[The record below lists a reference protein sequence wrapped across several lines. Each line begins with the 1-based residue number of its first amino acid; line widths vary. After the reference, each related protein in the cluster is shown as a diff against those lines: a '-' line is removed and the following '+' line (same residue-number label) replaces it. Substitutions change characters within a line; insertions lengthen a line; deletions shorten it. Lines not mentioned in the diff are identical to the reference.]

1 MATQS
6 APPTARQAIFIT
18 GAASG
23 MGRET
28 AKLFAG
34 KGWFVGASDINDGGL
49 KTLEQE
55 LGHDNVCIRKLDVT
69 DKKDFDLALG
79 EFAKRSGG
87 RLDLMYNNAG
97 IGESGWFEDVPYEAA
112 MRVVQINFVGVLNGV
127 YAALPWLK
135 QTPNSM
141 LFTTSS
147 SSATYGMPRIAVYA
161 ATKHAVKGLTEAL
174 SVEFERHGVRVAD
187 VLPGLIDTA
196 ILRSTPLRSGDQQ
209 KPTDEEFYAR
219 VPKKGMFRLMPAD
232 SVAKCVWEAYHGR
245 KLHYYVPPEIAWI
258 DRIKGF
264 APTFVRNRIVKLL
277 PALDPDAAH
286 KAK

>member
-1 MATQS
+1 MSQS
-6 APPTARQAIFIT
+6 PRQAIFIT

-28 AKLFAG
+28 AKLFAS
-34 KGWFVGASDINDGGL
+34 KGWLVGASDVNMDAL

-55 LGHDNVCIRKLDVT
+55 LGSENCWIHKLDVT
-69 DKKDFDLALG
+69 SKPSFDAALAG
-79 EFAKRSGG
+79 FAEKSGD
-87 RLDLMYNNAG
+87 RLDLMFNNAG
-97 IGESGWFEDVPYEAA
+97 IGESGWFEDVPYDAA
-112 MRVVQINFVGVLNGV
+112 MRVVQINFVGALNGA
-127 YAALPWLK
+127 YAALPLLK
-135 QTPNSM
+135 KTPNSL

-174 SVEFERHGVRVAD
+174 SIEWARHGVRVAD

-196 ILRSTPLRSGDQQ
+196 ILRSTPNRTGDTP
-209 KPTDEEFYAR
+209 KPTEEQFYAN

-232 SVAKCVWEAYHGR
+232 SVAKCVWSAYHGR
-245 KLHYYVPPEIAWI
+245 KLHYYVPEEIAWI

-264 APTFVRNRIVKLL
+264 APNFIRARIL
-277 PALDPDAAH
+277 
-286 KAK
+286 

>member
-1 MATQS
+1 MSKEAAQS
-6 APPTARQAIFIT
+6 TARKAIFIT

-28 AKLFAG
+28 AKLFAA
-34 KGWFVGASDINDGGL
+34 KGWFVGASDVNEAGL

-55 LGHDNVCIRKLDVT
+55 LGHDHCFVRKLDVT
-69 DKKDFDLALG
+69 DKRDFDAALA
-79 EFAKRSGG
+79 EFTKCSAG
-87 RLDLMYNNAG
+87 RLDLMFNNAG
-97 IGESGWFEDVPYEAA
+97 IGESGWFEDVPYEAT

-127 YAALPWLK
+127 YAALPYLK
-135 QTPNSM
+135 ATPGSL

-174 SVEFERHGVRVAD
+174 SVEFTRHGVRVAD

-196 ILRSTPLRSGDQQ
+196 ILRSTPNRSGDAP
-209 KPTDEEFYAR
+209 KPTEDEFYAR
-219 VPKKGMFRLMPAD
+219 APKKGMFRLMPAD
-232 SVAKCVWEAYHGR
+232 SVAKCVWEAYHGN
-245 KLHYYVPPEIAWI
+245 KLHYYVPNDLAWI

-264 APTFVRNRIVKLL
+264 APGFIRNRITKLL
-277 PALDPDAAH
+277 PGLDPSAAVR
-286 KAK
+286 K

>member
-1 MATQS
+1 MTQ
-6 APPTARQAIFIT
+6 AEAAARKAIFIT

-28 AKLFAG
+28 AKLFAS
-34 KGWFVGASDINDGGL
+34 KGWFVGASDVNVAGL
-49 KTLEQE
+49 QTLQQE
-55 LGHDNVCIRKLDVT
+55 LGSENCFIRKLDVT
-69 DKKDFDLALG
+69 AKPDFEAALA
-79 EFAKRSGG
+79 EFGAKSGG
-87 RLDLMYNNAG
+87 RLDLLFNNAG

-112 MRVVQINFVGVLNGV
+112 MRVVQINFVGALNGA

-135 QTPNSM
+135 KTANSL

-174 SVEFERHGVRVAD
+174 SVEWARHGVRVAD

-196 ILRSTPLRSGDQQ
+196 ILRSTPNRSGDAP
-209 KPTDEEFYAR
+209 KPSEDEFYAR
-219 VPKKGMFRLMPAD
+219 VPKTGMFRLMPAD
-232 SVAKCVWEAYHGR
+232 SVAKCVWHAYHEGR
-245 KLHYYVPPEIAWI
+245 KLHYYVPEDVAWI

-264 APTFVRNRIVKLL
+264 APVFIRNRIMKML
-277 PALDPDAAH
+277 PALSPAATG
-286 KAK
+286 K

>member
-1 MATQS
+1 MS
-6 APPTARQAIFIT
+6 AAQAASPPPRPTIFIT

-28 AKLFAG
+28 AKLFSA
-34 KGWFVGASDINDGGL
+34 KGWLVGASDVDEAGL

-55 LGHDNVCIRKLDVT
+55 LGHANCFVRKLDVT
-69 DKKDFDLALG
+69 DKNDFDAALRA
-79 EFAKRSGG
+79 FAERTGG
-87 RLDLMYNNAG
+87 RLDVMYNNAG
-97 IGESGWFEDVPYEAA
+97 IGESGWFEDVPHEAA
-112 MRVVQINFVGVLNGV
+112 MRVVQVNFVGVLNGV

-135 QTPNSM
+135 KTPNSM

-174 SVEFERHGVRVAD
+174 SVEFARHGVRVAD

-196 ILRSTPLRSGDQQ
+196 ILRATPNRSGDAP
-209 KPTDEEFYAR
+209 KPTEDEFYAR
-219 VPKKGMFRLMPAD
+219 APRKGMFRLMPAD
-232 SVAKCVWEAYHGR
+232 SVAKCVWEAYHGK
-245 KLHYYVPPEIAWI
+245 KLHYYVPPELAWI

-264 APTFVRNRIVKLL
+264 APVFIRNRIMKLL
-277 PALDPDAAH
+277 PALDPTAQ
-286 KAK
+286 K

>member
-1 MATQS
+1 MTSEAAQPSRRQS
-6 APPTARQAIFIT
+6 IFIT

-28 AKLFAG
+28 AKLFVA
-34 KGWFVGASDINDGGL
+34 KSWYVGASDVNDAGL

-55 LGHDNVCIRKLDVT
+55 LGHANCFVRKLDVT
-69 DKKDFDLALG
+69 DKKDFDAALA
-79 EFAKRSGG
+79 EFTQRSGG
-87 RLDLMYNNAG
+87 KIDIMFNNAG

-112 MRVVQINFVGVLNGV
+112 MRVVQINFVGALNGV
-127 YAALPWLK
+127 YAALPYLK
-135 QTPNSM
+135 ATPNSL

-174 SVEFERHGVRVAD
+174 SVEFKRHGVRVAD

-196 ILRSTPLRSGDQQ
+196 ILRSTPNRSGDAP
-209 KPTDEEFYAR
+209 KPTEDEFYAR

-232 SVAKCVWEAYHGR
+232 SVAKCVWEAYRGK

-264 APTFVRNRIVKLL
+264 APNFIRNRIVKML
-277 PALDPDAAH
+277 PALDPNAQ

>member
-1 MATQS
+1 MTTQP
-6 APPTARQAIFIT
+6 APARQTIFIT

-28 AKLFAG
+28 AKLFAA
-34 KGWFVGASDINDGGL
+34 KGWLVGATDVNDDGL

-55 LGHDNVCIRKLDVT
+55 LGHDNCWIQKLDVT
-69 DKKDFDLALG
+69 SKGDVDATLS
-79 EFAKRSGG
+79 EFVRRAGG
-87 RLDLMYNNAG
+87 RLDLMFNNAG

-112 MRVVQINFVGVLNGV
+112 MRVVQVNFVGVLNGV

-135 QTPNSM
+135 KTPNSL

-174 SVEFERHGVRVAD
+174 SVEFKRHGVRVAD

-196 ILRSTPLRSGDQQ
+196 ILRSTPNRSGDAP
-209 KPTDEEFYAR
+209 KPSEDEFYAR
-219 VPKKGMFRLMPAD
+219 APKRGMFRLMPAD
-232 SVAKCVWEAYHGR
+232 SVAKCVWEAYHGT
-245 KLHYYVPPEIAWI
+245 KLHYYVPADVAWI

-264 APTFVRNRIVKLL
+264 APNFIRNRIMKLL
-277 PALDPDAAH
+277 PGLDPNAAQ
-286 KAK
+286 K

>member
-1 MATQS
+1 MSTEAT
-6 APPTARQAIFIT
+6 PTPQTRATIFIT

-28 AKLFAG
+28 AKLFAA
-34 KGWFVGASDINDGGL
+34 KGWFVGASDVNDAGL
-49 KTLEQE
+49 KTLEHE
-55 LGHDNVCIRKLDVT
+55 LGHANCFIRKLDVT
-69 DKKDFDLALG
+69 DKKDFDAALA
-79 EFAKRSGG
+79 EFAQRASG
-87 RLDLMYNNAG
+87 RLDIMYNNAG

-135 QTPNSM
+135 QTANSL

-161 ATKHAVKGLTEAL
+161 ATQHAVKGLTEAL
-174 SVEFERHGVRVAD
+174 SVEFARHGVRVAD

-196 ILRSTPLRSGDQQ
+196 ILRSTPQRSGDQQ
-209 KPTDEEFYAR
+209 KPSEDEFYAR

-232 SVAKCVWEAYHGR
+232 SVAKCVWEAYHGK
-245 KLHYYVPPEIAWI
+245 KLHYYVPAEIAWI

-264 APTFVRNRIVKLL
+264 APNFIRNRIMKLL
-277 PALDPDAAH
+277 PGLDPTVAN
-286 KAK
+286 K